1 MAGAFDL
8 GELQTR
14 SQEGLGLSFSR
25 AGDGFR
31 ALGKNEGEE
40 GGEGELV
47 YVQGGTV
54 LTRQLAWRQ
63 AREGLVGR
71 GTRNVFFVSEVFG
84 EGKGGEERVA
94 REVAGEFVE
103 GLKRFFGVDA
113 RATVLGEGVGVLD
126 VEVENGF
133 FLREGCVGGNGWL

>member
-1 MAGAFDL
+1 M
-8 GELQTR
+8 
-14 SQEGLGLSFSR
+14 
-25 AGDGFR
+25 
-31 ALGKNEGEE
+31 
-40 GGEGELV
+40 
-47 YVQGGTV
+47 
-54 LTRQLAWRQ
+54 
-63 AREGLVGR
+63 
-71 GTRNVFFVSEVFG
+71 FFVSEVFG